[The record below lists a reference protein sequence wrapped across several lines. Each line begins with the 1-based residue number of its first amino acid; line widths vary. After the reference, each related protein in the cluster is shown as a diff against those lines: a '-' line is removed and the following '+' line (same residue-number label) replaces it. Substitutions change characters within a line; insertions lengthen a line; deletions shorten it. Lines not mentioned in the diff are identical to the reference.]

1 MLLRVV
7 RPLPLLPFLVCCRGI
22 LLYGPPGTGKTLLAR
37 AVAGE
42 CARISPRPVTLFA
55 RKGADCLGKYAG
67 DAERTLRLIFE
78 EVSHRPRCRKYQ
90 AAFAHRVLTQPL
102 PWLIGDRRC
111 LIVPAGPPPRPLHC
125 LLRRAGCA
133 GALPQCARGHR

>member
-1 MLLRVV
+1 MLLSVV

-42 CARISPRPVTLFA
+42 CARISPQPVTLFA

-78 EVSHRPRCRKYQ
+78 EVSRQPHGRAITHMAAEVYCHHVNHVIHSVPSAFRK
-90 AAFAHRVLTQPL
+90 QP
-102 PWLIGDRRC
+102 P
-111 LIVPAGPPPRPLHC
+111 
-125 LLRRAGCA
+125 
-133 GALPQCARGHR
+133 